1 MTNKKSQAV
10 KKENESTL
18 QSTTQLN
25 LITLSPNQILANTL
39 ASLPTNL
46 YIDAMEYHLLILEQY
61 A

>member
-10 KKENESTL
+10 KKEKESTT
-18 QSTTQLN
+18 QSKTQLN

-46 YIDAMEYHLLILEQY
+46 YIDAMEYHLLILEQC